1 MTVATVALGALAM
14 GALAIGAMAIG
25 RLTVG
30 RARVKRLEIDE
41 LVVHRLRVT
50 TQLTPPLQ
58 SGPGSK
64 GYDALEGA
72 ASVNGSAQNS
82 EAGSLRGGL
91 RDAGDEA

>member
-1 MTVATVALGALAM
+1 M

-50 TQLTPPLQ
+50 TQLTPPPK

-64 GYDALEGA
+64 GYDVVEEA
-72 ASVNGSAQNS
+72 ASVEGSTRNA
-82 EAGSLRGGL
+82 EAETLRPGVKG
-91 RDAGDEA
+91 AGNEA